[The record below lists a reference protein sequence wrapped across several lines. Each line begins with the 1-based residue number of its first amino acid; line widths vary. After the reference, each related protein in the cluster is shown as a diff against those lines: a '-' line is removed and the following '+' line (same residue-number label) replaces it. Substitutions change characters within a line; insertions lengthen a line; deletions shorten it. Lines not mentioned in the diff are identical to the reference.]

1 MSYGAYCVYFPC
13 RVRRT
18 MLKTLK
24 EKVQEAE
31 INHEDPTTIVLKASK
46 RKYVQQWGGRVCV
59 GESGQYVQQ
68 WGGRWCV
75 GESG

>member
-1 MSYGAYCVYFPC
+1 
-13 RVRRT
+13 

-46 RKYVQQWGGRVCV
+46 RKYVQQLGGRVCV

-68 WGGRWCV
+68 WGGRGRVCG
-75 GESG
+75 GEWTVCTTIEWQDVCGGE